1 MVRIRQKNWYTTIK
15 NRARWMTACH
25 IFFYL
30 YFCIARNN
38 QNDGFFLLKGDFIF
52 YE

>member
-25 IFFYL
+25 IFFICNFAL
-30 YFCIARNN
+30 QEITKMMVFSC
-38 QNDGFFLLKGDFIF
+38 
-52 YE
+52 